1 MEKVCLEVLILL
13 LVENIFAETYIFSAA
28 VSGLV
33 N

>member
-13 LVENIFAETYIFSAA
+13 FVENILAETHIFSAA
-28 VSGLV
+28 VNGLA